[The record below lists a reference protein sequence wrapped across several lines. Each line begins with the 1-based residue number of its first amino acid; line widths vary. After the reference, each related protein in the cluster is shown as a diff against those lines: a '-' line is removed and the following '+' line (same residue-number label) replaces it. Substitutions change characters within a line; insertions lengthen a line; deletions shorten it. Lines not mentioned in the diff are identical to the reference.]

1 MAKSF
6 IALAALATLVGT
18 ASAQSNVTLYGVI
31 DLSANYIKNGSIA
44 TKSIATSQL
53 DSSRLGFKGSEDLG
67 GGLSAGF
74 LLEASLDPASG
85 YAGGAYGYV
94 QPAEGNGSVIGG
106 TPSIA
111 QGQLF
116 NRQSI
121 LTLTSRT
128 LGEIRMGRDYAPTF
142 WIQGL
147 YDVNGTNGLGAGYNL
162 LSTLGSGA
170 GTTVRV
176 NNAVEYVTPDTLGGA
191 YGFFMGSLGEGLT
204 GAEYDGG
211 RIGYHHGAFDG
222 GIGYGQTK
230 TAVSQPFKI
239 LNLGATYDFGVV
251 KLFGLAEQHK
261 WGDADE
267 KMFELSLSAPFGA
280 SEVRASIGR
289 ANFGGDTPT
298 HVSYDINGGNHA
310 NMLALGYIYNL
321 SKRTALYTTAG
332 YIKDDGKL
340 MGLVVLPQQSVL
352 NANAVDSES
361 RGLNVGMRHVF

>member
-1 MAKSF
+1 MAKSLV
-6 IALAALATLVGT
+6 ALAALIIFVGS
-18 ASAQSNVTLYGVI
+18 ASAQSNVTLYGVV
-31 DLSANYIKNGSIA
+31 DLSGNYIKNGSKA

-53 DSSRLGFKGSEDLG
+53 ASSRLGFKGSEDLG
-67 GGLSAGF
+67 GGLAAGF

-94 QPAEGNGSVIGG
+94 QPAEGNGGVIGG

-121 LTLTSRT
+121 LTLTSRS
-128 LGEIRMGRDYAPTF
+128 LGEVRMGRDYAPTF

-191 YGFFMGSLGEGLT
+191 YGYFMGSFGEGLT
-204 GAEYDGG
+204 GARYDGG
-211 RIGYHHGAFDG
+211 RIGYRHGAFDG
-222 GIGYGQTK
+222 AIGYGQTR

-239 LNLGATYDFGVV
+239 ANIGASYDFGVA
-251 KLFGLAEQHK
+251 KLFALGEQHK

-289 ANFGGDTPT
+289 ANFGGVTPSK
-298 HVSYDINGGNHA
+298 VSYDANGGNHA
-310 NMLALGYIYNL
+310 TMFGLGYIYNL

-352 NANAVDSES
+352 NTNAVDSES
-361 RGLNVGMRHVF
+361 RGVNLGMRHAF

>member
-1 MAKSF
+1 MAKSLV
-6 IALAALATLVGT
+6 ALAALATLAGT
-18 ASAQSNVTLYGVI
+18 AAAQSNVTLYGVV
-31 DLSANYIKNGSIA
+31 DLSGNYIKNGNKA
-44 TKSIATSQL
+44 TKSLATSQL
-53 DSSRLGFKGSEDLG
+53 ASSRLGFKGTEDLG
-67 GGLSAGF
+67 SGLSAGF

-94 QPAEGNGSVIGG
+94 QPAEGNGGVIGG

-121 LTLTSRT
+121 MMLTSRS
-128 LGEIRMGRDYAPTF
+128 LGELRLGRDYAPTF

-147 YDVNGTNGLGAGYNL
+147 YDVNGTNGLGSGYNL

-176 NNAVEYVTPDTLGGA
+176 NNAVEYVTPNTLGGA
-191 YGFFMGSLGEGLT
+191 YAYLMGSFGEGLT
-204 GAEYDGG
+204 GARYDGG
-211 RIGYHHGAFDG
+211 RVGYRHGAFDG
-222 GIGYGQTK
+222 GIGYGQTR
-230 TAVSQPFKI
+230 TAVAQPFKV
-239 LNLGATYDFGVV
+239 LNLGASYDFGVV
-251 KLFGLAEQHK
+251 KLFGLGEQHK

-267 KMFELSLSAPFGA
+267 KMFELSLSAPLGA
-280 SEVRASIGR
+280 SEMRAS
-289 ANFGGDTPT
+289 FGHATFSGLTPSK
-298 HVSYDINGGNHA
+298 VNYDGNHA
-310 NMLALGYIYNL
+310 NMFGLGYIYNL

-352 NANAVDSES
+352 NANAVDTES
-361 RGLNVGMRHVF
+361 RGVNLGMRHVF